1 MNNKRKNKRFDCLVP
16 VDGKKDST
24 FDGIRTVDYSKSGIG
39 FISKNEIPVNQEIA
53 LEIDLDEMGD
63 PAFVIGR
70 VQWVRPVPESGCYRI
85 GMEFKEVLRGSKSRL
100 DQHFMGKKLRN

>member
-1 MNNKRKNKRFDCLVP
+1 MSNKRKNKRFDCLVP

-24 FDGIRTVDYSKSGIG
+24 FDGIQTVDYSKGGIG
-39 FISKNEIPVNQEIA
+39 FVSKKEIPVNQEIA
-53 LEIDLDEMGD
+53 LEIDLDELGE

-70 VQWVRPVPESGCYRI
+70 VQWVKPISGSECYRI

-100 DQHFMGKKLRN
+100 NQHFVGK